1 VVADDALSLL
11 EGMSELCVARG
22 KKVVRVDLS
31 ADDRPAD
38 KELVGMMVSRWGKL
52 RAPAMRVG
60 TTFVVGFNRD
70 ILASVFG
77 TGDG

>member
-1 VVADDALSLL
+1 MAASEALSLL
-11 EGMSELCVARG
+11 DGMTELCVAKGR
-22 KKVVRVDLS
+22 KLVRVDLA

-38 KELVGMMVSRWGKL
+38 SELVAMMTSRWGKL

-70 ILASVFG
+70 MLATVFG
-77 TGDG
+77 TGGD

>member
-1 VVADDALSLL
+1 MAASEALSLL
-11 EGMSELCVARG
+11 DGMTELCVAKGR
-22 KKVVRVDLS
+22 KLVRVDLT

-38 KELVGMMVSRWGKL
+38 DDLAGMMTSRWGKL

-70 ILASVFG
+70 MLATIFG
-77 TGDG
+77 TGGD